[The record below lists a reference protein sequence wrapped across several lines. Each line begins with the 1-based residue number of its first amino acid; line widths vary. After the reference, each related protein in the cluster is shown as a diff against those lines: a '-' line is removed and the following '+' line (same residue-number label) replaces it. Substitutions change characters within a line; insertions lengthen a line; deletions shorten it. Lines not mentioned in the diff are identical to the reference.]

1 MQLSQVNPHSYQLS
15 WSIWESYRVAQESD
29 GLWVVPEGK
38 RVKTYNPCDELSLP
52 WEFARVNRP
61 WGRHEL
67 HELLKKKQSNPLG
80 AQLEEKQKR
89 ALLGFM
95 REFGSL
101 GQTVLAKGPKKLLDK
116 QGKPY
121 FVDGDGLTWSLLHAE
136 NVDWCLWLIGNLK
149 DRSWSKLRAFLDR
162 SKGRGHLVPIIV
174 PPWYTTINISGL
186 GTNAKRDEVRSAAQ
200 DLLGQILNPNLESVS
215 RIYDGWR
222 SIFKFHVLIQLIY
235 WKVADLAG
243 SPYLRQCKDCH
254 TYFFGRDK
262 RQQTCPPP
270 SGIKESRC
278 ARRYRMRE
286 WRAKR
291 KPKMA
296 RGKKR

>member
-1 MQLSQVNPHSYQLS
+1 MQPSQGNPHSYQLS
-15 WSIWESYRVAQESD
+15 WSVWESYRVAQESD

-67 HELLKKKQSNPLG
+67 HELLKKKHSNPLG

-89 ALLGFM
+89 TLLAFM

-101 GQTVLAKGPKKLLDK
+101 GQTVLMKGSKKLLDK

-121 FVDGDGLTWSLLHAE
+121 LVDGDGLTWALSHAE

-149 DRSWSKLRAFLDR
+149 DKSWSNLRTVLSR
-162 SKGRGHLVPIIV
+162 YKRWRHLVPIIA
-174 PPWYTTINISGL
+174 PPWNKTINFSGVSI
-186 GTNAKRDEVRSAAQ
+186 NSKKDEVRSMAE
-200 DLLGQILNPNLESVS
+200 DLLGQILNPNLEGVS
-215 RIYDGWR
+215 RIFDGHK
-222 SIFKFHVLIQLIY
+222 SIFEFHVLIQLIY
-235 WKVADLAG
+235 WRVADLTG

-254 TYFFGRDK
+254 TYFFAKDK

-291 KPKMA
+291 KSKMA
-296 RGKKR
+296 RGKKS